1 MKQQTEIKKKMYN
14 ILLQKKKK
22 VKLYIPLH
30 GDLNSTQLEMA
41 SFHEREMHREKEG
54 LLERQMQALV
64 SWLR

>member
-1 MKQQTEIKKKMYN
+1 MKQQTEIKKKCIIYYCR
-14 ILLQKKKK
+14 KKR